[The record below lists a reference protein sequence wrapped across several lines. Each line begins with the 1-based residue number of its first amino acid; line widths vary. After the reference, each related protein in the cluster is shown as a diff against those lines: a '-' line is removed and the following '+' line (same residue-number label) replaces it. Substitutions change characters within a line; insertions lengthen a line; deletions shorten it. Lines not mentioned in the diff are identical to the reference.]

1 MFLILTKAICQKSH
15 PQFFLRHISLS
26 RLNYMYFGHISFSEA
41 YLIWYNNNHLFLNH
55 KFAGHWSSSP
65 HCADSHYG
73 EAGVAVLHV
82 SFILFLAPADY
93 SEVIFSHDNGRSA
106 SMASKCNL
114 EGNEREAKACRYFHS
129 LAQLWQ
135 IISALFY
142 FTKTSDEGAE
152 KSLAGKLLPINST
165 LGKGVQSLGLHE
177 PSLSQWRN
185 VSLSSLI

>member
-1 MFLILTKAICQKSH
+1 MQVI
-15 PQFFLRHISLS
+15 
-26 RLNYMYFGHISFSEA
+26 EA
-41 YLIWYNNNHLFLNH
+41 AL
-55 KFAGHWSSSP
+55 P
-65 HCADSHYG
+65 HCADSHNG

-106 SMASKCNL
+106 SMASKCNV

-129 LAQLWQ
+129 LAQIWQ
-135 IISALFY
+135 ITSALFY
-142 FTKTSDEGAE
+142 FTKTSDVGPHSSKGAK

-165 LGKGVQSLGLHE
+165 LGKGVQSLELHE

-185 VSLSSLI
+185 VSLSRLI